1 MLPFGPQSMPEC
13 PDSDRA
19 RGGGLQDNA
28 LSWAIP
34 LARLELRPAR
44 EVAAELDKLAA
55 GRVTEVF

>member
-1 MLPFGPQSMPEC
+1 MPEC